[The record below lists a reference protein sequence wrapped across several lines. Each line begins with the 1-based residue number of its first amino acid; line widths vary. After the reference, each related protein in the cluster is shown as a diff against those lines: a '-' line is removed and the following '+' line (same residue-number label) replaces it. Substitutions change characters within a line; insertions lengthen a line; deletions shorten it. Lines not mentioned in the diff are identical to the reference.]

1 MKKVFISTLLIC
13 SIGAFAQ
20 KPAGK
25 APATKQPA
33 AKAVVVS
40 EEEKAATAKKA
51 QDREA
56 ILSLAGCHTVTF
68 KFAETFS
75 PIADYKY
82 HDRYFE
88 SGTEF
93 VAVIE
98 NSENKIVLQH
108 LLVVN
113 DSMIIKHWR
122 QDWLFENTELLK
134 FVSNDKWEKI
144 TLSKDQVKGQWTQ
157 KVGQVDDSPRYE
169 GTATWVHVDGN
180 HYWESVADAPL
191 PRREYTKRSDYNVLK
206 RDNKIILTKDGGWL
220 HEQDNQK
227 LVRKEGKKDSL
238 LCWEK
243 GIERFTDLP
252 EGKCIGA
259 IKWWDVNKN
268 YWNDVRAVWQN
279 LQSENTGIA
288 LALIVDNMKLY
299 EALFKLGEQQTKAN
313 ADSPSNQKIIKETIV
328 KYFKV

>member
-1 MKKVFISTLLIC
+1 MKKILFPALMLLAHMAVAQQKTGKTTQPKKPEPVQP
-13 SIGAFAQ
+13 GA
-20 KPAGK
+20 
-25 APATKQPA
+25 
-33 AKAVVVS
+33 
-40 EEEKAATAKKA
+40 EEKAAAAKKQ

-75 PIADYKY
+75 PIPDYKY

-93 VAVIE
+93 VTVVE
-98 NSENKIVLQH
+98 NTENKIVLQH

-122 QDWLFENTELLK
+122 QDWIFENTELLK

-144 TLSKDQVKGQWTQ
+144 TLSKEEVKGQWTQ

-169 GTATWVHVDGN
+169 GTATWVHIDGN
-180 HYWESVADAPL
+180 HYWESTVDAPL
-191 PRREYTKRSDYNVLK
+191 PRREWTKRSDYNVLK

-227 LVRKEGKKDSL
+227 IVRSVGKKDSL
-238 LCWEK
+238 ICWEK

-252 EGKCIGA
+252 EGKCIA
-259 IKWWDVNKN
+259 AFKWWEINKN
-268 YWNDVRAVWQN
+268 YWSDVRVVWQT
-279 LQSENTGIA
+279 LQTEGNGIA
-288 LALIVDNMKLY
+288 LNLIVDSVKLY
-299 EALFKLGEQQTKAN
+299 EALFELGDKQTKAN
-313 ADSPSNQKIIKETIV
+313 ADSATNQKIIKETIV
-328 KYFKV
+328 KYFKA